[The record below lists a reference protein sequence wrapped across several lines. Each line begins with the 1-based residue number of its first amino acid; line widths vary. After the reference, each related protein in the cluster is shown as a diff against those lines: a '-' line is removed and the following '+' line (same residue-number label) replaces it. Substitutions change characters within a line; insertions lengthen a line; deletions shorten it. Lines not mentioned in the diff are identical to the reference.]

1 MYSLYLR
8 YIISYTVNNNAK
20 SAIFSPKVSMITNV
34 ILILCNS
41 SINNK
46 LILRDLRFRYHI
58 SCFCSI
64 SPTKI
69 IPNTAVLHLWATWEW
84 FVPEWINRLNDSVQS
99 QWLIKYLHF
108 LKIISNISFQ
118 RFMFQISKHYLCIC
132 NCRLA
137 FCVLPS
143 CIKQCVNT
151 SKCHFICI
159 AKIHFVDTYFICLV
173 TAQMQEF
180 DSKKCLKGKNGHKT
194 CWKKKILSLLWTDH
208 TEYEEYQKHS
218 GVSCPR

>member
-8 YIISYTVNNNAK
+8 YIISHIVNNNAK
-20 SAIFSPKVSMITNV
+20 SAIFSPKVSMITTNV

-46 LILRDLRFRYHI
+46 LILRDLRFRRHI
-58 SCFCSI
+58 SCFCSFSNKNNSKHSHSTVLCLSNMTVI
-64 SPTKI
+64 RSWMNQPFKWFGSIAMTHLL
-69 IPNTAVLHLWATWEW
+69 TLTYCHLLAVLITHL
-84 FVPEWINRLNDSVQS
+84 
-99 QWLIKYLHF
+99 KYLHF

-137 FCVLPS
+137 FCVLLS
-143 CIKQCVNT
+143 CIKVCVNT
-151 SKCHFICI
+151 SKCLFICI
-159 AKIHFVDTYFICLV
+159 AKIHFFYTDFICLV

-180 DSKKCLKGKNGHKT
+180 DSKDDAHF
-194 CWKKKILSLLWTDH
+194 
-208 TEYEEYQKHS
+208 
-218 GVSCPR
+218 